1 MAMTQHGKGHRLRRR
16 AGNIVPKGTTQGKR
30 TTGTGPK
37 NERFN
42 TQTDLLPPK
51 AGKAS
56 QLLKMLPT

>member
-1 MAMTQHGKGHRLRRR
+1 M
-16 AGNIVPKGTTQGKR
+16 QGKR
-30 TTGTGPK
+30 TIGTGPK

-56 QLLKMLPT
+56 QLLKMLPTKGNKNGQHYGDTELCPPNGQPAA